1 MVEPV
6 FERLAEEKASQG
18 FAFVK
23 VDLGGMM
30 TSGIANTY
38 AVRATPTFLFFLD
51 GQKVGEVKGANV
63 PELRSQIDLLIFQA
77 FPRKLSLH
85 FDHSRR
91 NY

>member
-30 TSGIANTY
+30 SGQIANTY
-38 AVRATPTFLFFLD
+38 GVRATPTFMFFLD
-51 GQKVGEVKGANV
+51 GQKIDEVKGANV
-63 PELRSQIDLLIFQA
+63 SELKSQIDLLSFQA
-77 FPRKLSLH
+77 FPRT
-85 FDHSRR
+85 
-91 NY
+91 